1 MAYTP
6 LSAFSLDELKK
17 EYEELY
23 PKDKLEKNM
32 DNRVLRP
39 EEAKE
44 YDDTIET
51 MTYLLDQRYKS
62 YKSFNGI
69 MVKNIEKTPDRVEIL
84 LDVINE
90 VDTTSEEGFEES
102 LLLKICHS
110 EISCNARFT
119 GHYGALHCG
128 SVCCLCI
135 FITFVL
141 SLIPSHNDL
150 QNSNRH
156 GCAVGWLFCP
166 AAVRA
171 KHQNH

>member
-1 MAYTP
+1 MIYWTISYKFFYIDCIIRIPKDTTLKDDDEMAYTP

-102 LLLKICHS
+102 
-110 EISCNARFT
+110 
-119 GHYGALHCG
+119 
-128 SVCCLCI
+128 
-135 FITFVL
+135 
-141 SLIPSHNDL
+141 
-150 QNSNRH
+150 
-156 GCAVGWLFCP
+156 FC
-166 AAVRA
+166 R
-171 KHQNH
+171 NCRT